1 MGIRID
7 KDTLEAAVLGG
18 AVLGGGGGGW
28 IEEGREVGLLALERG
43 FSGILSIDEF
53 PEEALLLTVSAV
65 GAPSA
70 GKDVV
75 DPDDYIRAVVLF
87 IEKSRLKIDG
97 LISSEIGAIG
107 VVNGWLQSAALRI
120 PVADAPCNG
129 RAHPLALMGSMGL
142 GQKADYVSLQA
153 AVGGTGDGGSRV
165 ETFLK
170 GSIEEISGSIREA
183 SVKAGGMVAVA
194 RNPVPAR
201 YVRRNGAPGAI
212 DMAVRIG
219 RMMMASENVKPEAAV
234 KRIVA
239 GLDGDILLRGCT
251 EKVELRTEAGLD
263 IGRIWIETDGRSAE
277 ICFWNEY
284 MTLEIDGAR
293 LATFPDLIMTFEAGS
308 AQPLVSA
315 EIEEGQEVLVI
326 AVPSGKLILGAG
338 MRDTGLLRRI
348 EQAIGK
354 DIVKCGNPG

>member
-1 MGIRID
+1 LD
-7 KDTLEAAVLGG
+7 LFLAVLEL
-18 AVLGGGGGGW
+18 VK
-28 IEEGREVGLLALERG
+28 
-43 FSGILSIDEF
+43 
-53 PEEALLLTVSAV
+53 SAV
-65 GAPSA
+65 I
-70 GKDVV
+70 VV
-75 DPDDYIRAVVLF
+75 FQNKVF
-87 IEKSRLKIDG
+87 
-97 LISSEIGAIG
+97 
-107 VVNGWLQSAALRI
+107 
-120 PVADAPCNG
+120 
-129 RAHPLALMGSMGL
+129 
-142 GQKADYVSLQA
+142 
-153 AVGGTGDGGSRV
+153 
-165 ETFLK
+165 
-170 GSIEEISGSIREA
+170 
-183 SVKAGGMVAVA
+183 
-194 RNPVPAR
+194 
-201 YVRRNGAPGAI
+201 
-212 DMAVRIG
+212 
-219 RMMMASENVKPEAAV
+219 
-234 KRIVA
+234 
-239 GLDGDILLRGCT
+239 GDILLRGCT